1 MLNLTNFMNP
11 LVEISSAIDQCT
23 VPHSKCDEFRTVCV
37 CVSRARPWAVPGD
50 RTCIPV
56 HSAKAE
62 GGPEAAP
69 VGSAVRM

>member
-1 MLNLTNFMNP
+1 MQRGGRVGYYSTSRDF
-11 LVEISSAIDQCT
+11 T
-23 VPHSKCDEFRTVCV
+23 PHPALWGGTRVVCV

-56 HSAKAE
+56 HSAEAE

>member
-1 MLNLTNFMNP
+1 MTLLDPQFP
-11 LVEISSAIDQCT
+11 LVGTVHTGAITRPLLD
-23 VPHSKCDEFRTVCV
+23 SVCV

-50 RTCIPV
+50 RTCIPL
-56 HSAKAE
+56 HTAEAE